1 MQLTSLF
8 RERRA
13 HVRACIAACLPA
25 RAQPRTVT
33 EHAPAARLA
42 TGADSPQRVPR
53 SKLGVPALP
62 DCGDVR
68 LERGEHLVRLRAGS
82 ASGLGP
88 GPGPGPGPRPG
99 PGSGGQGRV
108 KVGSGSGSGVR
119 GRGEGEGEGDLA
131 DLGQHLGAPDA
142 LPGVVL
148 EQRTR
153 RLLQLRQPKV
163 ARRALDPVRVLV
175 RLRLRLRV
183 RVRVC
188 VLSDEACG
196 IGQTAWGRHWA
207 DGIGQTAW
215 ALGRTSCNDARMLA
229 GVASSTAAIL
239 PTSAS
244 ASLRKS
250 PWNIWARGAGGAK
263 ARARRG
269 LRVALGFGC
278 GSDTK
283 ISSAKLLSSPSRA
296 LMASKSN
303 TNCARQQ
310 AQCDWGRCSS
320 HGSGRRELP
329 RTCGSVASPLSS
341 GAFSVVRTRPVGKT
355 NKVVSRQARWLPA
368 ERRNRECSSHGRA

>member
-1 MQLTSLF
+1 MRMTSLF

-88 GPGPGPGPRPG
+88 GPGPGPVPRPG

-119 GRGEGEGEGDLA
+119 GRGEGEGEGDDDLA

-148 EQRTR
+148 EQLGD
-153 RLLQLRQPKV
+153 LLQLRQPKV

-175 RLRLRLRV
+175 RVRVRLRV

-250 PWNIWARGAGGAK
+250 PWNICARGRGWGRRPGRGAG
-263 ARARRG
+263 
-269 LRVALGFGC
+269 C
-278 GSDTK
+278 G
-283 ISSAKLLSSPSRA
+283 
-296 LMASKSN
+296 
-303 TNCARQQ
+303 
-310 AQCDWGRCSS
+310 
-320 HGSGRRELP
+320 
-329 RTCGSVASPLSS
+329 
-341 GAFSVVRTRPVGKT
+341 
-355 NKVVSRQARWLPA
+355 
-368 ERRNRECSSHGRA
+368 